1 MWSAQL
7 FLAHGSIQCTFTVTE
22 RCALGELQDAVCPLP
37 NNLFAI
43 AVGIMSLRQKN
54 WGSGLYPG
62 SSPMTLSNFFPSGD
76 LVFSS
81 KHVCVDKIVFPIR
94 FPTSFTVLLWLCEFP
109 PHTHTHY
116 HLLKSFIFIP
126 LLNKPSSDSVWCRVP
141 VVTALRRVRWEGCE
155 LRASWTTLRAPAKHG
170 LHSGVLH
177 HNLVLFSPSCV
188 EHSLRQERCYRL
200 FSLNIHCTPLLNN
213 NSRKLTKH

>member
-22 RCALGELQDAVCPLP
+22 RCALGKLQDAVCPLP

-94 FPTSFTVLLWLCEFP
+94 FPTSFIVLLWLCEFP
-109 PHTHTHY
+109 PHTHTHT
-116 HLLKSFIFIP
+116 LSFTQELHFYSFAQQTFLRLSVVP
-126 LLNKPSSDSVWCRVP
+126 RACSDSP
-141 VVTALRRVRWEGCE
+141 
-155 LRASWTTLRAPAKHG
+155 
-170 LHSGVLH
+170 
-177 HNLVLFSPSCV
+177 
-188 EHSLRQERCYRL
+188 QESEVGRL
-200 FSLNIHCTPLLNN
+200 
-213 NSRKLTKH
+213 